1 MRSKVLQVLLLILV
15 LPFIAFE
22 IFERSEATSAQY
34 REVTRMEGI
43 THPAIEAA
51 VAVALDDRKMTQSE
65 YSGIMKIAHK
75 YRPGAHD
82 DTQ

>member
-1 MRSKVLQVLLLILV
+1 MRSKILQVLLLVIV
-15 LPFIAFE
+15 IPFIGFE

-43 THPAIEAA
+43 THPAVEAA

-65 YSGIMKIAHK
+65 YSGIMKIAYK
-75 YRPGAHD
+75 YRGDMH
-82 DTQ
+82 